1 MDGIPFSSLRTRRK
15 EDQTHR
21 LSKVFNIL
29 PLSAAVRW
37 AKKIKRTIRQTVF
50 DFPILTIIMYRNQ
63 KIKDFSHSKHL
74 LSLLSLR
81 GEFVLVKLFSE
92 NSLFLMHL
100 TCFITVILDVEVL
113 TNFFRNSW
121 KNLANLWSDLMKS
134 LLPFDAHWMS
144 LRRSERVKC
153 LCFILVSPICPRL
166 SSTLFCHFSLTSC
179 LWWKLELTL
188 GIILLFSLCDWRD
201 FFLTLFFNF
210 YTIKF
215 EI

>member
-15 EDQTHR
+15 EGQTHR

-37 AKKIKRTIRQTVF
+37 AKKIKRTIRQTVVF

-92 NSLFLMHL
+92 NSLFFMHL
-100 TCFITVILDVEVL
+100 TCFITVILDERCLRISLETVERIL
-113 TNFFRNSW
+113 PICDPISW
-121 KNLANLWSDLMKS
+121 KV
-134 LLPFDAHWMS
+134 FY
-144 LRRSERVKC
+144 RSM
-153 LCFILVSPICPRL
+153 PIE
-166 SSTLFCHFSLTSC
+166 CHYDGV
-179 LWWKLELTL
+179 WE
-188 GIILLFSLCDWRD
+188 G
-201 FFLTLFFNF
+201 
-210 YTIKF
+210 
-215 EI
+215 

>member
-92 NSLFLMHL
+92 NSLFFMHL
-100 TCFITVILDVEVL
+100 TCFITVILDERCLRISLETVERIL
-113 TNFFRNSW
+113 PICDPISW
-121 KNLANLWSDLMKS
+121 KV
-134 LLPFDAHWMS
+134 FY
-144 LRRSERVKC
+144 RSM
-153 LCFILVSPICPRL
+153 PIE
-166 SSTLFCHFSLTSC
+166 CHYDGV
-179 LWWKLELTL
+179 WE
-188 GIILLFSLCDWRD
+188 G
-201 FFLTLFFNF
+201 
-210 YTIKF
+210 
-215 EI
+215 